1 MSREKRA
8 HVRRLIAHRARV
20 ESPDGSFAA
29 DCVMIDVS
37 AGGARLILSTTD
49 PLPDRFFL
57 VLSHDGALR
66 RLCEPMWHSEATAVG
81 VQFILK

>member
-1 MSREKRA
+1 MSREKRV
-8 HVRRLIAHRARV
+8 HVRRLMAQRARV

-29 DCVMIDVS
+29 ECVLVDVS

-49 PLPDRFFL
+49 PVPDRFFL
-57 VLSHDGALR
+57 ILSHDGALR
-66 RLCEPMWHSEATAVG
+66 RLCEPMWQTDAKSVG

>member
-1 MSREKRA
+1 MGKDKRS
-8 HVRRLIAHRARV
+8 HVRRVIAQRARV

-29 DCVMIDVS
+29 ECVMVDVS
-37 AGGARLILSTTD
+37 AGGARLVLSTTD

-57 VLSHDGALR
+57 ILSQDGAVR
-66 RLCEPMWHSEATAVG
+66 RVCQPVWQTDAKAVG

>member
-8 HVRRLIAHRARV
+8 HVRRLMAHRARV

-29 DCVMIDVS
+29 ECVMIDVS

-81 VQFILK
+81 VQFIVK

>member
-8 HVRRLIAHRARV
+8 HVRRVIAHRARV

-29 DCVMIDVS
+29 ECVMIDVS

>member
-8 HVRRLIAHRARV
+8 HVRRVIAHRARV

-29 DCVMIDVS
+29 ECVMIDVS

-81 VQFILK
+81 VQFIVK

>member
-8 HVRRLIAHRARV
+8 HVRRLMAHRARV

-81 VQFILK
+81 VQFIVK

>member
-8 HVRRLIAHRARV
+8 HVRRLMAHRARV

>member
-1 MSREKRA
+1 M
-8 HVRRLIAHRARV
+8 AHRARV

-29 DCVMIDVS
+29 DCVMINVS

-66 RLCEPMWHSEATAVG
+66 RLCEPMWHTEATAVG
-81 VQFILK
+81 VQFVFK

>member
-8 HVRRLIAHRARV
+8 HVRRIIAQRARV

-29 DCVMIDVS
+29 ECVMIDVS

-66 RLCEPMWHSEATAVG
+66 RLCEPMWQTEATAVG

>member
-8 HVRRLIAHRARV
+8 HVRRLMAHRARV

-81 VQFILK
+81 VQFIIK